1 MGRQSVDVP
10 IPRSCAMCATIDHVT
25 GRADMTEADI
35 QSLILIYLTSLPDT
49 YAQRQNTGAAHD
61 GRRLVR
67 YGVPGQ
73 ADILCCMKG
82 RFIEVE
88 VKTKTG
94 RQSEAQKQRERN
106 ITRAS
111 GIYILARSVED
122 VQNRLMEEG
131 LV

>member
-1 MGRQSVDVP
+1 MT
-10 IPRSCAMCATIDHVT
+10 PR
-25 GRADMTEADI
+25 TESDI
-35 QSLILIYLTSLPDT
+35 QALILIYLTFLPDT

-73 ADILCCMKG
+73 GDILCCMRG

-94 RQSEAQKQRERN
+94 RQSDAQKLRERN
-106 ITRAS
+106 ITKAG
-111 GIYILARSVED
+111 GIYILARSVDD
-122 VQNRLMEEG
+122 VKDRLREEG
-131 LV
+131 LAP

>member
-1 MGRQSVDVP
+1 
-10 IPRSCAMCATIDHVT
+10 
-25 GRADMTEADI
+25 MTESDI
-35 QSLILIYLTSLPDT
+35 QALILIYLTSLPDT

-61 GRRLVR
+61 GKRMVR

-94 RQSEAQKQRERN
+94 RQSEAQKQRDRN
-106 ITRAS
+106 ITKAG

-122 VQNRLMEEG
+122 VKERLKKEG

>member
-1 MGRQSVDVP
+1 MT
-10 IPRSCAMCATIDHVT
+10 PR
-25 GRADMTEADI
+25 TESDI
-35 QSLILIYLTSLPDT
+35 QALILIYLTSLPDT

-73 ADILCCMKG
+73 GDILCCMKG

-94 RQSEAQKQRERN
+94 RQSDAQKLRERN
-106 ITRAS
+106 ITKA
-111 GIYILARSVED
+111 GGLYILARSVDD
-122 VQNRLMEEG
+122 VRAALTKAG
-131 LV
+131 LL

>member
-1 MGRQSVDVP
+1 
-10 IPRSCAMCATIDHVT
+10 
-25 GRADMTEADI
+25 MTEADI
-35 QSLILIYLTSLPDT
+35 QALILIYLTSLPDT

-61 GRRLVR
+61 GKRMVR

-94 RQSEAQKQRERN
+94 RQSEAQKQRDRN
-106 ITRAS
+106 ITKAG

-122 VQNRLMEEG
+122 VKERLKKEG